1 MNGIGQVFLAMA
13 IALPICMVVA
23 FSVVYLVT
31 LLWPFLLVGAV
42 VALALVW
49 AT

>member
-23 FSVVYLVT
+23 FSFVYLITV
-31 LLWPFLLVGAV
+31 LWPLLLVGAA
-42 VALALVW
+42 VAVAIVW